1 MIVSSTM
8 ATASFANHYDGKIQR
23 NLFGKW
29 VEENFGN
36 NPRYFPGTGS
46 TTKFEQLAKMVA
58 FLEGKDATAE
68 YLQQIEVFLSRFFFS
83 LIISRTIKRHMD
95 AIAGKTALQMC
106 KNLEEDNTWTL
117 SMLFAQSSTGNLSL

>member
-29 VEENFGN
+29 VEENFGSD
-36 NPRYFPGTGS
+36 PRYFPGTGS

-68 YLQQIEVFLSRFFFS
+68 YLQQIEVFFEPLFLFFNYF
-83 LIISRTIKRHMD
+83 
-95 AIAGKTALQMC
+95 
-106 KNLEEDNTWTL
+106 
-117 SMLFAQSSTGNLSL
+117 

>member
-1 MIVSSTM
+1 M

-29 VEENFGN
+29 VEENFGSD
-36 NPRYFPGTGS
+36 PRYFPGTGS

-68 YLQQIEVFLSRFFFS
+68 YLQQIEVFFEPLFLFFNYF
-83 LIISRTIKRHMD
+83 
-95 AIAGKTALQMC
+95 
-106 KNLEEDNTWTL
+106 
-117 SMLFAQSSTGNLSL
+117 